1 MSTKE
6 SGDDHHQETLCC
18 QLVKSQQIML
28 GKLVESQSRL
38 VESQS
43 RLVESQELMFDKLDA
58 MLCKLVEY
66 QVSIQPQM
74 TQTSRNTIDAN
85 SNHKQGEEGDIVGA
99 NPSSEDVVNGG
110 VEEITQVYDD
120 DDDDEQRKPLE
131 AEEDDHREEKLYKDL
146 MIAFNQEDFD
156 PIITIFALRQAAV
169 EGDWGKARKILK
181 QYPTAIKYLCT
192 YRSRET
198 VLHVAAEHEHEV
210 FVEEALKLMPLELLE
225 FRDQR
230 RGLTALHIAAIAG
243 NLKIAEML
251 VTKNPRVIQIR
262 SIKGT
267 LPLEEAVLAFTTGQ
281 RKTVEYLYSVTKNVE
296 PSPFTGSKGARL
308 LVNIIDAG
316 FYDIATSIVWESP
329 ELVDEISPEH
339 GACGLE
345 WMIQRPFAF
354 LSGSRLTWWQRCI
367 YSFIQVDK
375 ENTKEDLS
383 KYSEPSFESSE
394 MTDIEN
400 SPEYS
405 ENTKAAENTLEKL
418 KIFFSSKNQRLN
430 VFFAS
435 IKERLNVFFASRK
448 ETLKVFFASQ
458 KEILKVFISVYLMPY
473 LTQVPRIKQLSNQK
487 LMHKQ
492 AATLL
497 FGMLNLLHMENGRS
511 DVEDFFGA
519 NPNIIKTAIRNG
531 TVEFVATVIQ
541 DLKYLVWCEIK
552 GQTMI
557 QVAIA
562 ERSDVVFNLLCES
575 IGEQKAT
582 ILSRDYGV
590 GNTLLHDAAKLAP
603 SVQLNKVSGAALQ
616 MQREVQWFK
625 GVENII
631 PEKNRFKRNKEGN
644 TAQSIFT
651 EKHKDLVEKGE
662 KWLKDTSGSCMV
674 VAALV
679 ATIAFA
685 AVFTVPGGNISDNT
699 STKNGIP
706 VFLGKPAFTIFVV
719 ADALSLFS
727 SISSVLMFLAIYT
740 SRYAE
745 GDFLKSLPQKLIIG
759 LATLFL
765 SMATILVAFG
775 TALFIMLVDQYLWVP
790 ILLASFSGV
799 PLILFAWLQLP
810 LFLEMI
816 RSTYW
821 GTLFWE
827 HRYIEPSVGKT
838 DNGKKKN

>member
-99 NPSSEDVVNGG
+99 NPSSEDVVSGG

-367 YSFIQVDK
+367 YS
-375 ENTKEDLS
+375 L
-383 KYSEPSFESSE
+383 
-394 MTDIEN
+394 
-400 SPEYS
+400 
-405 ENTKAAENTLEKL
+405 
-418 KIFFSSKNQRLN
+418 
-430 VFFAS
+430 
-435 IKERLNVFFASRK
+435 
-448 ETLKVFFASQ
+448 
-458 KEILKVFISVYLMPY
+458 
-473 LTQVPRIKQLSNQK
+473 PRIKQLSNQK